1 MTAIGI
7 GMCVIGTIGIIYT
20 IANKDDIIVSIC
32 SVYRSAHSSGHIGDL
47 PESIQS

>member
-20 IANKDDIIVSIC
+20 IANKDKFATRD
-32 SVYRSAHSSGHIGDL
+32 
-47 PESIQS
+47 EE